1 MIWLI
6 AQTWFWMVVAFGF
19 GVLAAWLI
27 AVIAWPREDE
37 LAAALEA
44 EDAPPEVEGELETT
58 AGPAVSADPAQPAP
72 EPAEASAPEVTRP
85 ASAASGLDPA
95 FAADEDDTVEMDV
108 TDVAGEE
115 KR

>member
-44 EDAPPEVEGELETT
+44 EDAPAELEGELDT
-58 AGPAVSADPAQPAP
+58 AFV
-72 EPAEASAPEVTRP
+72 
-85 ASAASGLDPA
+85 
-95 FAADEDDTVEMDV
+95 ADEDDTVEMDV